1 MIDRIS
7 DQEKAIEAL
16 SNDRKAEIALISAAA
31 CGMTTVELTALD
43 FTSETP
49 PLQVTEKT
57 IYNILNR
64 LADLQNGFPPLF
76 TVSKEF
82 ISGQH
87 SGAKKVYRLTK
98 FGREILE
105 VMYPDITIRFME
117 DPTDISL
124 RHRFCQLEVYILAR
138 KNGWKAEI
146 ERVISFE
153 DEDTGE
159 RRNVRCDVVLHASD
173 VPIYVEIEQRI
184 IEASENRIRQKFENW
199 QRFALATGDKP
210 QLLIFF
216 NLDKKS
222 RDKTMDM
229 WGNTLWEIQK
239 RQNLDYDIS
248 CLLMSNL
255 RNRTSLQEDINQF
268 SSELKPLAP
277 VQKGKVMTAPEWTAP
292 SMLQPYIKRLNSELY
307 EVREYKYIL
316 HDYFFED
323 GEFNYLRPLE
333 PIAWLL
339 RIAKIIYDVD
349 HVHPAREHP
358 NFELFLEENN
368 IKPTKEINSR
378 TALIPFRSLLLLRY
392 FLTHEDCTELYGKI
406 REKIN
411 QFSNKGVTQIRIL
424 MNEIIWEGIMRHFY
438 IGYSEVFTIRTIV
451 PDYGGSETHY
461 EVKILSFPAPD
472 KFHPDFGITKEHVVA
487 LQWMLE
493 SIFIYSDILGLKGK
507 SAKASPKKQE
517 DE

>member
-16 SNDRKAEIALISAAA
+16 SKDRKVEIALISAAA

-43 FTSETP
+43 FTSENP

-64 LADLQNGFPPLF
+64 LADSQNGFPPLF

-105 VMYPDITIRFME
+105 AMYPDITIRFME

-138 KNGWKAEI
+138 KNGWNAEI

-159 RRNVRCDVVLHASD
+159 RRNVRCDVVLHAPD
-173 VPIYVEIEQRI
+173 GLIYVEIEQRI

-239 RQNLDYDIS
+239 RKSLDYSIS

-277 VQKGKVMTAPEWTAP
+277 VQKGKAMTAPEWTP
-292 SMLQPYIKRLNSELY
+292 PTVIEPYLRKLESEMF
-307 EVREYKYIL
+307 EVRECKYYL
-316 HDYFFED
+316 HHYYYEGSDIPAFEPR
-323 GEFNYLRPLE
+323 EL
-333 PIAWLL
+333 IARLL
-339 RIAKIIYDVD
+339 RIAKLIYDAS
-349 HVHPAREHP
+349 HKRS
-358 NFELFLEENN
+358 
-368 IKPTKEINSR
+368 TKIIHEK
-378 TALIPFRSLLLLRY
+378 TGLLPLHSLWLLRY
-392 FLTHEDCTELYGKI
+392 FLSHEDCIELYVVVK
-406 REKIN
+406 EKVSQLN
-411 QFSNKGVTQIRIL
+411 NKGVTQARNL
-424 MNEIIWEGIMRHFY
+424 MNEAIWEGVMRHFY
-438 IGYSEVFTIRTIV
+438 IGYDPSFQVWIKV
-451 PDYGGSETHY
+451 PDYAGSENRYQAIVSVT
-461 EVKILSFPAPD
+461 EIN
-472 KFHPDFGITKEHVVA
+472 KFHEDFEITENHTIA
-487 LQWMLE
+487 LAWMLE
-493 SIFIYSDILGLKGK
+493 SLFNYADILGLKGK
-507 SAKASPKKQE
+507 TSGSFIH
-517 DE
+517 